1 MIVLKYSINK
11 VKNHY
16 LHYIISNNA
25 LHIYNALEAPDGLKC
40 KSKGENK

>member
-1 MIVLKYSINK
+1 MIVLKYLINK

-25 LHIYNALEAPDGLKC
+25 LHIYDAPQAP
-40 KSKGENK
+40 